1 MKTSLKKIP
10 LLISLVDDCKLMKD
24 GSSRQVFQN
33 KSKETE
39 MLWLL
44 VRRRQL
50 LTLFSLGFLGAPK
63 AWGINLFPLCNF
75 LSTGYFFIKV
85 GMDIVNIKRA
95 KKLIVSFCYVN
106 IFLLTS
112 SKSPILTKFNKS
124 PNTYKTLLRY
134 KILLRI
140 VIFDHQ

>member
-10 LLISLVDDCKLMKD
+10 LLISLVNDLKLMKD

-39 MLWLL
+39 MLRLL

-50 LTLFSLGFLGAPK
+50 LTLFSLGFLGLLRP
-63 AWGINLFPLCNF
+63 GEINLFTLCNF
-75 LSTGYFFIKV
+75 LSTGYLFIKL
-85 GMDIVNIKRA
+85 GMDIVNIKRE
-95 KKLIVSFCYVN
+95 KLIISFCLCQHFFADV
-106 IFLLTS
+106 
-112 SKSPILTKFNKS
+112 SKSPILTKFSKS

-134 KILLRI
+134 QILLRI